1 MIKKG
6 DVDAAQLSQIMMG
19 QKDLAKLIEE
29 ENSEVVQPAPAI
41 FMAPIAMPK
50 VSKPEVEKMPEP
62 QPKP

>member
-29 ENSEVVQPAPAI
+29 ENSQVAQPAPAI
-41 FMAPIAMPK
+41 FMAPIVMPT
-50 VSKPEVEKMPEP
+50 VA
-62 QPKP
+62 